1 MTRKDRQRRIRGKI
15 KGTRKRPRLSV
26 FRSLKQVYCQAIDDV
41 KGHTLAHAQGVDP
54 EVVGKSVA
62 DALVK
67 QKVKIGVFD
76 RSGYQYHGKVKV
88 VAESLRK
95 GGIKF

>member
-15 KGTRKRPRLSV
+15 KGTSKRPRLSV
-26 FRSLKQVYCQAIDDV
+26 FRSLKQVYCQAIDDE
-41 KGHTLAHAQGVDP
+41 KGHTLAHSQGIDP
-54 EVVGKSVA
+54 VKVGESVA
-62 DALVK
+62 KDLIK
-67 QKVKIGVFD
+67 KKIKIGVFD
-76 RSGYQYHGKVKV
+76 RGGYQYQGKVKI